1 MGKELRLLG
10 AQAGLE
16 GLVKGVGAGQVGEAK
31 QHRALRRVER
41 AEGQARGTY
50 PLGLDRSRQNMDDLF
65 SLSLWDGQATH
76 PASRGH
82 WQAQGLLQDYPR
94 LCGLP

>member
-1 MGKELRLLG
+1 MGKELSLLG

-16 GLVKGVGAGQVGEAK
+16 GLMKGVGAGRVGEAK

-50 PLGLDRSRQNMDDLF
+50 P
-65 SLSLWDGQATH
+65 
-76 PASRGH
+76 
-82 WQAQGLLQDYPR
+82 
-94 LCGLP
+94 

>member
-1 MGKELRLLG
+1 MGKELSLLG

-16 GLVKGVGAGQVGEAK
+16 GLVKRVGEAK

-50 PLGLDRSRQNMDDLF
+50 PLGLDRSRQNMGDLF

-76 PASRGH
+76 PAPRGH
-82 WQAQGLLQDYPR
+82 WQA
-94 LCGLP
+94 

>member
-1 MGKELRLLG
+1 M
-10 AQAGLE
+10 
-16 GLVKGVGAGQVGEAK
+16 GEAK

-50 PLGLDRSRQNMDDLF
+50 PLGLDRSRQNMGDLF

-76 PASRGH
+76 PASRGTL
-82 WQAQGLLQDYPR
+82 AGPR
-94 LCGLP
+94 PPPGLPQALWAALMTE